1 MIARTLK
8 VSYDFTHLDVDV
20 AVDGVAVV
28 TFAPQDEGELE
39 DSIFANARDV
49 FSPLQLDRAVRA
61 VVLTGPGDVFFAGAG
76 LARSRWI
83 AAASLHLVGGQMQT
97 LQQLLAAL
105 VAFRKPVVAAVGG
118 PARNVGAQIA
128 LLCDAAVAA
137 DTATF
142 YDDHISIGLPAG
154 DGGTMLWPLLL
165 GMARAREILF
175 GRAEIS
181 AAEALELHLVTKVVA
196 PPETVAEATA
206 VARELAALP
215 PLPFMATKL
224 ALSNWWRLSSMLSFD
239 LALAYEAGALVD
251 PAFAEKLESIAHG
264 SDE

>member
-1 MIARTLK
+1 VK
-8 VSYDFTHLDVDV
+8 VSYEFTHLRVEV
-20 AVDGVAVV
+20 AGDGIALV

-49 FSPLQLDRAVRA
+49 FAPLQLDTDVRA

-76 LARSRWI
+76 LPRSQRI
-83 AAASLHLVGGQMQT
+83 AASSLHLVGGQMLT

-137 DTATF
+137 DTAKF
-142 YDDHISIGLPAG
+142 FDNHVSIGLPAG

-165 GMARAREILF
+165 GMARAREILLQ
-175 GRAEIS
+175 GTEIG

-196 PPETVAEATA
+196 PSDTVAEATA
-206 VARELAALP
+206 VARQLADLP
-215 PLPFMATKL
+215 QLPFVATKL
-224 ALSNWWRLSSMLSFD
+224 ALNNWWRLSSLVSFD
-239 LALAYEAGALVD
+239 LALAYEAGAIVD
-251 PAFAEKLESIAHG
+251 PGFAEKLESLARGGGH
-264 SDE
+264 D